1 MGRRAGL
8 HKLEAKILEIAPRM
22 NIRGFR
28 PGKLP
33 PAHVRRIYG
42 KALMGEVVEQ
52 TLDETSKQVLED
64 NGLRI
69 ATQPDLKPLS
79 NMDEVIA
86 GHEELSY
93 ELNVEVMP
101 DFEPLD
107 TKGLKIERPVYTP
120 SEAEVTEALNDLA
133 KQSRTYEPRAGKA
146 AKAQDGDQVTIDF
159 VGRID
164 GEPFEGGTAQDAQ
177 LVLGSGQF
185 IPGFEEQLVGHKAGD
200 EVLVKVTFP
209 QEYSVERLKGAAAE
223 FTTQVKEVKAPI
235 EAAADNALAE
245 RLGMG
250 DLDALKNALKV
261 NLESQYA
268 GATRMKVKRALLD
281 QLDSAHDFPLPPRMV
296 EAEFAGIWSQ
306 VEAEKERGELAP
318 EDAGKSDDEL
328 KAEYRKIAARRV
340 RLGLVLAEIGRRGN
354 VAVTEQ
360 ELNEAMRQE
369 AMRYGGQA
377 QQIFDLLKNNPNAQ
391 TQMRAPIFEEKV
403 VDLILGQAA
412 VTDKPVTKDELMAD
426 DELPA
431 GYGDAEPKA
440 KAARSR
446 PRRPARRKPRP
457 RPRTTRPPPRPRRR
471 RRPPRKR
478 RPKPRPPPSPKRPP
492 SRSARPRPSR
502 SNSDLFCAP
511 VQRLHRCGRNAISS
525 ATPVAFERSDPHSS
539 EGLFACVTPGAMT
552 PSRPATFS
560 PTRQPRTW
568 CRWWWS
574 NPAAASARRSTSSR
588 ACCANG

>member
-1 MGRRAGL
+1 MQVTQISGEGL
-8 HKLEAKILEIAPRM
+8 SRVYGIKVGADELGAKLEAKILEIAPRM
-22 NIRGFR
+22 NLRGFR
-28 PGKLP
+28 PGKVP

-69 ATQPDLKPLS
+69 AAQPDLKPQS

-86 GHEELSY
+86 GHEDLSY

-101 DFEPLD
+101 DFEPVD
-107 TKGLKIERPVYTP
+107 PAGLKLERPVYTP
-120 SEAEVTEALNDLA
+120 SEAEVTEALDELA

-159 VGRID
+159 IGRID
-164 GEPFEGGTAQDAQ
+164 GEPFEGGAATDAQ

-200 EVLVKVTFP
+200 EVLVRVTFP
-209 QEYSVERLKGAAAE
+209 QAYSVERLKGAAAE

-235 EAAADNALAE
+235 EAVADNALAE

-340 RLGLVLAEIGRRGN
+340 RLGLILAEIGRRAN
-354 VAVTEQ
+354 VTVNEQ

-369 AMRYGGQA
+369 AMRYGAQA
-377 QQIFDLLKNNPNAQ
+377 QQIFDLMKDNPNAQ
-391 TQMRAPIFEEKV
+391 AQMRAPIFEEKV

-412 VTDKPVTKDELMAD
+412 VTDKQVTKDELMAD
-426 DELPA
+426 DDLPE

-440 KAARSR
+440 KAKK
-446 PRRPARRKPRP
+446 PAAKAKAKAAEPAEEAPAAEAAPKKKAAGKPKTEAKAAAEP
-457 RPRTTRPPPRPRRR
+457 DAAPA
-471 RRPPRKR
+471 K
-478 RPKPRPPPSPKRPP
+478 PKR
-492 SRSARPRPSR
+492 
-502 SNSDLFCAP
+502 
-511 VQRLHRCGRNAISS
+511 
-525 ATPVAFERSDPHSS
+525 
-539 EGLFACVTPGAMT
+539 
-552 PSRPATFS
+552 
-560 PTRQPRTW
+560 
-568 CRWWWS
+568 
-574 NPAAASARRSTSSR
+574 AAKAKPE
-588 ACCANG
+588 